1 MLKSSKSVKKH
12 ITTKNT
18 DKVLDRFK
26 KNKQGKNFYSLDIE
40 DKNTCSKPE
49 RSQNTIYLRL
59 DSNNPS
65 GTIVN
70 VSKSVWIHPT
80 LDREMA

>member
-1 MLKSSKSVKKH
+1 MLKSIKSVKNH

-18 DKVLDRFK
+18 DKVLDHFK
-26 KNKQGKNFYSLDIE
+26 KIKQGKNFYSLDIE
-40 DKNTCSKPE
+40 DKNTYSKTE

-59 DSNNPS
+59 DPNNPS

-70 VSKSVWIHPT
+70 VSKSMGIHPT
-80 LDREMA
+80 LDREIT